1 MPQPDIVAVTSMREF
16 FQQAV
21 HAALEHHPYQPH
33 EATAS
38 YLVDLLC
45 NHTKSSKVDLNQAL
59 ALLMAQSQQALPSES
74 IGALKKVGDQS
85 LYVSGF
91 FSDSIRRSKL
101 DPDYYVVLG
110 GTAYQ
115 RLSGVLQRHGDT
127 KLVIV
132 YTELAHEF
140 PRFVQVL
147 SDIKHQGDL
156 VPDAEELDQ
165 LYEEW
170 LRTGS
175 PQAARRLQAAGLVIL
190 KGPATKQ

>member
-1 MPQPDIVAVTSMREF
+1 MPQPDIMAASSIRDF
-16 FQQAV
+16 FKEAV
-21 HAALEHHPYQPH
+21 HAALKDQPYRPH

-45 NHTKSSKVDLNQAL
+45 NHTESSKVDLNQAL
-59 ALLMAQSQQALPSES
+59 ALLMAKSQQALPSES
-74 IGALKKVGDQS
+74 VGALKKVGDQS

-91 FSDSIRRSKL
+91 FSDSLRRSRL

-115 RLSGVLQRHGDT
+115 RLSGVLGRHGDT
-127 KLVIV
+127 KLVLV
-132 YTELAHEF
+132 YSELAHEF
-140 PRFVQVL
+140 TRFVKVL
-147 SDIKHQGDL
+147 SDIKNQSDL
-156 VPDAEELDQ
+156 VPDAAELDQ

-175 PQAARRLQAAGLVIL
+175 PQAERKLQAAGLVIL
-190 KGPATKQ
+190 RGPTTKQ